1 MINTSSV
8 QIIWRLQTELTIGQ
22 TGNDFIISEQR
33 SIMHCKFTN
42 ALYKKCLIAN
52 I

>member
-33 SIMHCKFTN
+33 P
-42 ALYKKCLIAN
+42 N
-52 I
+52 IFKEDSNFWGC